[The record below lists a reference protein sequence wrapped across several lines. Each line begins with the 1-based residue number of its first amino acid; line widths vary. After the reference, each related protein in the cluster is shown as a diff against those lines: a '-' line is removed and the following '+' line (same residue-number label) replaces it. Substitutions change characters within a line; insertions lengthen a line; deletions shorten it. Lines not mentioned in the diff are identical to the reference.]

1 MDFAL
6 ILSALEKH
14 ERMAQAAVNFAR
26 ENGKGALFVD
36 AMSVLDE
43 AIRAKRH
50 VVKMRDLRRK
60 TVKLT
65 GGLITREELERAR
78 FDKVH
83 KDLSDDAEDEND
95 VKS

>member
-6 ILSALEKH
+6 ILSALSKH

-26 ENGKGALFVD
+26 ENGKGVLFVD

-50 VVKMRDLRRK
+50 VEKMRDLRRSK
-60 TVKLT
+60 VKLT
-65 GGLITREELERAR
+65 GGLITREELDRAR

-83 KDLSDDAEDEND
+83 KDLSDMAEDDD